1 MTSFAM
7 AKLQKQISRKT
18 KNKEYVKYV
27 VVIPENKIKEAEL
40 GEGDELEINVKKG
53 KIVLNK
59 K

>member
-1 MTSFAM
+1 M

-18 KNKEYVKYV
+18 KNKEYAKYV

-40 GEGDELEINVKKG
+40 REGDELEINVKKG